1 MGQYLCSHPSENQ
14 IDQKTDVRCDRSAIA
29 KGGELQSL
37 CLKKMSNITNVI
49 LVWCVA
55 AEILN
60 VILPVKILL
69 QMICHVNGR
78 TFFLVSFKRR
88 IHLYNFS
95 NGYHLDT
102 ILLISVFMGAFGL
115 DIWAIMA

>member
-1 MGQYLCSHPSENQ
+1 
-14 IDQKTDVRCDRSAIA
+14 
-29 KGGELQSL
+29 
-37 CLKKMSNITNVI
+37 MSNITNVI

-60 VILPVKILL
+60 VILPNDMPCKWP
-69 QMICHVNGR
+69 
-78 TFFLVSFKRR
+78 

-102 ILLISVFMGAFGL
+102 ILLLSVFMGAFGL